1 MRELGYEEGKN
12 ITIEYRYAEDNL
24 ERLADLAAEFVRLR
38 VDVIVAGGGPPTR
51 AAKNS
56 TKSIPVV
63 MVNISDPVALGF
75 VTTLAKPGGN
85 ITGLSSMQTELGGKR
100 LELLKEIVPKISR
113 VAVLVNRDVPG
124 YGVQMKEV
132 EAAAPALGLQLQ
144 ALEVRDAKDLDKA
157 FAAISTERAGALIGL
172 SNPTFGSL
180 QRQISELAIK
190 NRVPAM
196 YGDRAFAE
204 SGGLLSY
211 GPNIPDLYRRAA
223 TYVDKILKGAKP
235 GDLPIEQPTKFELVI
250 NLKTAK
256 QIGLTIPP
264 NALARADR
272 VIK

>member
-1 MRELGYEEGKN
+1 MWLSRILVVLIVFALCASVEAQQPKKVPRIGCLSSYGPVIDSGHIEAFRRGMRELGYEEGKN

-56 TKSIPVV
+56 AKSIPVV
-63 MVNISDPVALGF
+63 MINISDPVALGF
-75 VTTLAKPGGN
+75 VTSLAKPGGN

-180 QRQISELAIK
+180 QRQI
-190 NRVPAM
+190 
-196 YGDRAFAE
+196 
-204 SGGLLSY
+204 
-211 GPNIPDLYRRAA
+211 
-223 TYVDKILKGAKP
+223 
-235 GDLPIEQPTKFELVI
+235 
-250 NLKTAK
+250 
-256 QIGLTIPP
+256 
-264 NALARADR
+264 
-272 VIK
+272 